1 MKILILNGPNL
12 NLLGLREPDIY
23 GRQTYAALED
33 FCEIYPTAG
42 QLDGLLN
49 GLERKNLTLASGP
62 AYFDAEAYVLKAAFG
77 CVEDAIRR
85 AQRLALRQAEEET

>member
-1 MKILILNGPNL
+1 MTEENAL
-12 NLLGLREPDIY
+12 LRERSY
-23 GRQTYAALED
+23 RAHLRAALED

-42 QLDGLLN
+42 Q
-49 GLERKNLTLASGP
+49 LERKNLTLASGP

>member
-1 MKILILNGPNL
+1 MTEENVL
-12 NLLGLREPDIY
+12 LRERSY
-23 GRQTYAALED
+23 RAHLRAALKEY
-33 FCEIYPTAG
+33 CEVYPTAG

-49 GLERKNLTLASGP
+49 GLGRKNLTLASGT

-85 AQRLALRQAEEET
+85 AQRQAAQQAGKKE

>member
-1 MKILILNGPNL
+1 MTEENAL
-12 NLLGLREPDIY
+12 LRERSY
-23 GRQTYAALED
+23 RVHLRAALED
-33 FCEIYPTAG
+33 FCEIFPTAG

-85 AQRLALRQAEEET
+85 AQRLALRQAVEET